1 MSSAN
6 AEPVLGLERGV
17 VRLEPHDPRWEGLYR
32 QEEVRLREALE
43 GVLLGI
49 EHYGSTA
56 VPGIRA
62 KPILDILVGVRRLDD
77 VFQRRSELEALG
89 YEYAPWAGV
98 PGHHVFGKGEARTHL
113 LHVVEYGSRNWTENL
128 FFRDQ
133 LRSDPELAAEYDALK
148 LRLARA
154 NPDHRAAYT
163 DGKAAFIK
171 RVRDRASS

>member
-1 MSSAN
+1 MDSAN
-6 AEPVLGLERGV
+6 EEPVLGLERGV
-17 VRLEPHDPRWEGLYR
+17 VRLEPHDPRWEDLYR

-62 KPILDILVGVRRLDD
+62 KPILDILVGVRQLGD
-77 VFQRRSELEALG
+77 VFQRLSELEALG

-113 LHVVEYGSRNWTENL
+113 LHVVEYGGRNWTENL
-128 FFRDQ
+128 YFRDQ
-133 LRSDPELAAEYDALK
+133 LRSAPELAAEYDALK

-171 RVRDRASS
+171 RVRDRA